1 LCCARGDKNM
11 QEVKIEKVDNGY
23 IVKELNFTGKTK
35 VFSCFADVM
44 DYLFDFFNEKHE
56 KR

>member
-1 LCCARGDKNM
+1 M

-23 IVKELNFTGKTK
+23 IVKELNFIGKTK
-35 VFSCFADVM
+35 VFSCFAEVM
-44 DYLFDFFNEKHE
+44 DYLFDFFNEKYG